1 MIIENKENIKKIIMK
16 PSASCFCPLGQDW
29 YRIDF
34 NIEFIPKNYYPDY
47 CDVQIFISN
56 NINKKE
62 LTIEKAVDILYNYFQ
77 KEYNPENITIQANV
91 NIVQSHF
98 PVIVIK

>member
-1 MIIENKENIKKIIMK
+1 MKILNKQNIKKIIMK

-47 CDVQIFISN
+47 CDVQTFILN

-62 LTIEKAVDILYNYFQ
+62 LTIENAVDILYNYFQ
-77 KEYNPENITIQANV
+77 IEYSPENITIQANV